1 MMLRP
6 LLFFCALGLLAG
18 CTTMNQLPLRTVPH
32 VDLDRYLG
40 DWYVI
45 ANIPYYLEQGKVATL
60 DRYARRPDG
69 RMDNIFLFR
78 RGSFAAP
85 EESWKGV
92 AWVHNTVTNAEWR
105 VQFIWP
111 VRLTYLVIDLDP
123 DYRWAVVGHPSRN
136 YLWILARGRSLPAD
150 TYADIV
156 RRAAAQGYDPAK
168 ITKVPQPAD

>member
-1 MMLRP
+1 
-6 LLFFCALGLLAG
+6 
-18 CTTMNQLPLRTVPH
+18 
-32 VDLDRYLG
+32 
-40 DWYVI
+40 
-45 ANIPYYLEQGKVATL
+45 
-60 DRYARRPDG
+60 
-69 RMDNIFLFR
+69 MDNIFLFR

-105 VQFIWP
+105 VQFVWP

-136 YLWILARGRSLPAD
+136 YLWILARGRSLPLD
-150 TYADIV
+150 TYAGIL

-168 ITKVPQPAD
+168 IAKVPQPAD